1 MKWSVCWSG
10 LAVCWFAAQVAF
22 APVPAS
28 AGDWPQWRGPNR
40 DGIGQESGLLREW
53 PKDGPKVLWQIDSVG
68 VGYSSMSLKDG
79 RLFTQGD
86 LDGVEHVLALDAA
99 NGKTLWSVQ
108 PAPVLSLL
116 AEKLANEMKGLDRN
130 KDGEIDEFEALSR
143 FGWEFTKFDRPAPG
157 DVEARAKVRAV
168 ALFSKL
174 DQDGDGRLSFAEAG
188 NLLRDQFERAD
199 LEDKQADAE
208 KIAATRTAELL
219 KQFDKDADGQVS
231 RQEARGSELDRHFGR
246 IDQRDPATNKN
257 DEQLTAEEIDS
268 FFAKQQPGRDGAIT
282 KDELIDF
289 YAKAKPTGDGK
300 LTLEEL
306 RGPFGGY
313 RNGMGDGP
321 RGTPS
326 VDGDR
331 VYTEGGNGDVTCLDT
346 ATGKTIWHVNL
357 SRDFGGGVP
366 GWGYSES
373 PLIVDGLVVVTP
385 GGKKGTL
392 VALNKTNGELVW
404 TSGDVTE
411 GAHYSSPLVAEIGGV
426 RQIVQFA
433 RESVFGVSI
442 KDGKFL
448 WKYNKPANGTAN
460 CCQPIVDQDHV
471 FASSNYGT
479 GGGLAKITGSG
490 DTFSA
495 EEVYFEKKMDCHH
508 GGIVKIGQWMYSNGG
523 GPLICMDFLTG
534 KIQWQNRSVGKGSLI
549 AADGMLYVFSENH
562 EVALVDISPGE
573 YTERGRFKIKAHGR
587 PSWAHPIIADGKLFL
602 RDQESLT
609 AYDLRDK

>member
-1 MKWSVCWSG
+1 MKWHVCGSG
-10 LAVCWFAAQVAF
+10 LAVCWFAAQLAF
-22 APVPAS
+22 APVS
-28 AGDWPQWRGPNR
+28 AGADDWPQWRGPNR
-40 DGIGQESGLLREW
+40 DGIGQETGLLREW
-53 PKDGPKVLWQIDSVG
+53 PKDGPKVVWQVDSVG

-86 LDGVEHVLALDAA
+86 LDGVEHVVALNAA
-99 NGKTLWSVQ
+99 DGKTLWSVQ

-116 AEKLANEMKGLDRN
+116 AERLANEMKGLDRN

-157 DVEARAKVRAV
+157 DAEARAKTRAV
-168 ALFSKL
+168 AIFSKL

-188 NLLRDQFERAD
+188 NLLRDYFERAD
-199 LEDKQADAE
+199 SEDKQADAAKLAE
-208 KIAATRTAELL
+208 TRTAELL
-219 KQFDKDADGQVS
+219 KQFDKDADGKVS

-246 IDQRDPATNKN
+246 IDQRDPATNKA
-257 DEQLTAEEIDS
+257 DEQLTAEEIDA

-289 YAKAKPTGDGK
+289 YAQARPAGDGK

-331 VYTEGGNGDVTCLDT
+331 VYAEGGNGDVTCLDA
-346 ATGKTIWHVNL
+346 ATGKTVWHVNL
-357 SRDFGGGVP
+357 SRDFGGGMP

-385 GGKKGTL
+385 GGKNGTL
-392 VALNKTNGELVW
+392 VALNKTNGEVVW
-404 TSGDVTE
+404 TSGEVTE

-448 WKYNKPANGTAN
+448 WKYTKPANGTAN

-471 FASSNYGT
+471 FASSSYGT
-479 GGGLAKITGSG
+479 GGGLAKITASG
-490 DTFSA
+490 DKFSA

-508 GGIVKIGQWMYSNGG
+508 GGIVKIGPWMYSNSG

-549 AADGMLYVFSENH
+549 AADGLLYVFSENH

-573 YTERGRFKIKAHGR
+573 YTERGRFKIPSHGR
-587 PSWAHPIIADGKLFL
+587 SSWAHPIIADGRLYL

-609 AYDLRDK
+609 AYDVRGN